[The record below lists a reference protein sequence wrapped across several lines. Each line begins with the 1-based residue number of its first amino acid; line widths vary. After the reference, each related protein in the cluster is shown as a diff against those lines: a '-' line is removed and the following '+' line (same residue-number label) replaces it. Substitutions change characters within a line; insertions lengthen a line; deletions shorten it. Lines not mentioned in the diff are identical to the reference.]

1 LIKLIDSESLRT
13 YLSNDWIASDLQSAS
28 EEIKNLKFTGDRWM
42 MDSPPKRM
50 IYAALYGDLLR
61 SKAPRKLLDVGG
73 GFSGLSKTLAV
84 STDYKLVEICA
95 HETADQIQYIKS
107 LLGEAGLVAKDWN
120 EYFAHGQ
127 DTFDVIVANDLFPNV
142 DQRLD
147 LFLSKALPR
156 CRELRLSLTFY
167 NEPRYYQVKRMDG
180 DEVFWYLAWNYPLLR
195 TLLEPFQNRMSTRL
209 ETTIPEM
216 PKSLYANGRQ
226 VLLVSMKGDLS

>member
-1 LIKLIDSESLRT
+1 MKLIDSESLRT

-50 IYAALYGDLLR
+50 IYAALYGDLLQ
-61 SKAPRKLLDVGG
+61 SKEPIKLLDVGG
-73 GFSGLSKTLAV
+73 GFCGLSKTLAGA
-84 STDYKLVEICA
+84 TDYKLVEICA
-95 HETADQIQYIKS
+95 HETADQVQYIKS
-107 LLGEAGLVAKDWN
+107 LLGEQGLVAKDWN
-120 EYFAHGQ
+120 DYFAQSQ
-127 DTFDVIVANDLFPNV
+127 DNFDVIIANDLFPNV

-147 LFLSKALPR
+147 LFLSKSLPR

-195 TLLEPFQNRMSTRL
+195 TLLEPFQNRMSARL
-209 ETTIPEM
+209 ETSISTM

-226 VLLVSMKGDLS
+226 VFLVSMKGDLS